1 MSTSTPLVA
10 GMDLGSTGLK
20 LLVRD
25 ADGVELVVEQVP
37 TPWRSGA
44 DGTADMPADRLLA
57 AVQQLLVA
65 AADRLAAVTPEPVA
79 AIAISGMGESGMLVD
94 GRDRAVAPAFAWF
107 DPRGAAQ
114 VAAFPRVVR
123 DEFAGRTGLPLGSQV
138 SAAKLALLRD
148 GGLDLRGLR
157 WLNLPEFVA
166 LSLGGRAVAEY
177 SLTSRTGLLDQDSG
191 TAWDEMLDHLGVSD
205 GLLPPLVAAGA
216 DLGRTGTW
224 LPGPFAGAA
233 ITVAGHDHLVA
244 AEASGPIPL
253 GHYHVSMGTAEVLLR
268 VVDAPL
274 GFQARTRLAGRL
286 INEVRHIVPGRHV
299 LVAGVKT
306 GLVLRRALQLCGI
319 RDRAGRDR
327 LDAEVMALPYTGALP
342 AGGITVSGARN
353 DDGVLRVTVQTDDVS
368 PAELFGAVL
377 RHSNDEIARLIE
389 AIDAELPPAG
399 SALLTGGWVDMAA
412 VQRARAQV
420 LPRISVSSRSQETA
434 FGAARIAA
442 TLLHS
447 GPSAPSPG
455 PDHTAADPAGASRT
469 APGPTAPGP
478 TAPGPTA
485 PGPTAPTEHPE
496 RAPVG

>member
-20 LLVRD
+20 VLVRD
-25 ADGVELVVEQVP
+25 ADDTEIVVEQVP

-57 AVQQLLVA
+57 AVHELLVRA
-65 AADRLAAVTPEPVA
+65 AARLATVTAEPVA
-79 AIAISGMGESGMLVD
+79 AIAVSGMGESGMLVD
-94 GRDRAVAPAFAWF
+94 ARDRAVGPAFAWF

-114 VAAFPRVVR
+114 VDAFPRIVR
-123 DEFAGRTGLPLGSQV
+123 EEFAGRTGLPLGSQV

-148 GGLDLRGLR
+148 EGLDLRGLR

-166 LSLGGRAVAEY
+166 MALGGRAVAEY
-177 SLTSRTGLLDQDSG
+177 SLISRTGLLDQDSG
-191 TAWDEMLDHLGVSD
+191 TAWNEMLAHLGVTD
-205 GLLPPLVAAGA
+205 GLLPPLVTAGT
-216 DLGRTGTW
+216 DLGRTGAW

-244 AEASGPIPL
+244 AEATGPIPL

-274 GFQARTRLAGRL
+274 GFAARTRLAGRL

-327 LDAEVMALPYTGALP
+327 LDAEVMALPYAGALP
-342 AGGITVSGARN
+342 AGGIAVSGARN

-399 SALLTGGWVDMAA
+399 SALLTGGWADMPA

-420 LPRISVSSRSQETA
+420 LPRLAVSTRSQETA

-442 TLLHS
+442 TLVD
-447 GPSAPSPG
+447 PAPPHTD
-455 PDHTAADPAGASRT
+455 PDHAAPPHT
-469 APGPTAPGP
+469 TPPHP
-478 TAPGPTA
+478 
-485 PGPTAPTEHPE
+485 APTDRPE